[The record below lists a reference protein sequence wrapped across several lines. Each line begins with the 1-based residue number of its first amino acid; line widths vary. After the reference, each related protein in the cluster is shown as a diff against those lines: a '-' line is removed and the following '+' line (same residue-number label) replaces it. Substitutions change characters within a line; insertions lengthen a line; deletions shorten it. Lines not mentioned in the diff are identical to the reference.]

1 MRIPAALVVAVIML
15 VSALAPA
22 VDAQTRR
29 RTTPARPAPAPPRVE
44 AAMVQCPAVLGD
56 GATSKRTFCD
66 VLIGGNPAEGI
77 IVTIPPHTGDVKLMF
92 DLHNRH
98 TFSAELAKSR
108 AGFRRY
114 SAGIGVMA
122 MDVTLLSRA
131 GVESEFRAATDLFDR
146 VVGTGP
152 GGLKAV
158 APIGVEKIVIT
169 LTDDDLGDDLR
180 VSILGERLA
189 EVRPD
194 GTTDVFTAAGR
205 PIAVVSEIRLEYRP
219 APVKPAAKPPARTTT
234 PTRRK

>member
-1 MRIPAALVVAVIML
+1 MRQRLMRNHASFLVALVML
-15 VSALAPA
+15 ASWAAPA
-22 VDAQTRR
+22 IDAQAR
-29 RTTPARPAPAPPRVE
+29 RTTRPPAPAPPKVE
-44 AAMVQCPAVLGD
+44 PAMVQCPAVLGD
-56 GATSKRTFCD
+56 GARSKRTFCD
-66 VLIGGNPAEGI
+66 VLIGGNPADGI

-98 TFSAELAKSR
+98 TYSAELAKSR

-114 SAGIGVMA
+114 AAGVGVMA

-131 GVESEFRAATDLFDR
+131 AVESEFRTATDLFDR

-158 APIGVEKIVIT
+158 APIGSEPVVLT

-189 EVRPD
+189 EGRPD
-194 GTTDVFTAAGR
+194 GSTDVFTAAGR
-205 PIAVVSEIRLEYRP
+205 PIAVVSNIRLEYRP
-219 APVKPAAKPPARTTT
+219 APARPPARTTT